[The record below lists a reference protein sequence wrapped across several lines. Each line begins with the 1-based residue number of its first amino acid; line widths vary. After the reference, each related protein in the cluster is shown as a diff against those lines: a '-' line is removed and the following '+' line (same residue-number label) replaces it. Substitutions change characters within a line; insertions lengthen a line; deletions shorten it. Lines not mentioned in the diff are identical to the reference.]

1 MLEKISNHNKKF
13 STRVL
18 RITKFYSPSYVSENK
33 NVTMIIGQ
41 TTNINVDGIL
51 LDSYIYMYLDNS
63 SKNGIVEKIF
73 FCFWTKNDDDLKKV
87 RNLNFL
93 SKFKRL
99 IFHKYYLDF
108 KYKHIPDGKRVHRYI
123 FEFKDANIYKI
134 DGFNDNSITIKFN
147 KIPSVSMYK
156 LNNIRKTGKRHNPK
170 NKLCQN
176 GFYMD
181 IYLEVEE

>member
-1 MLEKISNHNKKF
+1 MLEKMSNHNKKF

-73 FCFWTKNDDDLKKV
+73 FCFWTKNDNDLKKA

-99 IFHKYYLDF
+99 IFHKHYLDS
-108 KYKHIPDGKRVHRYI
+108 KYKRIPDEKRVHRYM
-123 FEFKDANIYKI
+123 FEFKDTDIKI
-134 DGFNDNSITIKFN
+134 DDLDNRNLIFKFN

-156 LNNIRKTGKRHNPK
+156 LNSIRKTEKHNPK

-176 GFYMD
+176 GFYVD